1 MWQMVICAV
10 EKTKAEKMD
19 REYWGQ
25 WLLLLFK
32 GLPDSTDVHFPLL
45 TLSCKAQSRYSP
57 NKD

>member
-1 MWQMVICAV
+1 MVICAV